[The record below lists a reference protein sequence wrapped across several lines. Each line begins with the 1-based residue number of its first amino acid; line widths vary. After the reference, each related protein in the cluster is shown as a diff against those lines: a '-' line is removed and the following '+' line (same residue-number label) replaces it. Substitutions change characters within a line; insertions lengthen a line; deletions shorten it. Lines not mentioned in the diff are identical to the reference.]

1 MLTIIQVRAGMPAV
15 NEQNNIT
22 ENNQIAQ
29 GFQMLIG
36 TLTSINNTSHQPKVA
51 DFIAFAERDADRLNA
66 FFLEAKNTAAVA
78 DLIKSTTILGQS
90 IQYDMRVNAGADPIS
105 SDDLDRLSEAL
116 TDLQLSMT
124 PKQPRQQKTGAEKI
138 NREAQRIF
146 RRLSSFSKRLE
157 THAAPE
163 INRAGERISKEFV
176 RSGEKISKE
185 FQRLSER
192 AFF

>member
-1 MLTIIQVRAGMPAV
+1 MLTIIQIRAGMPAV

-116 TDLQLSMT
+116 TDLQLSIT
-124 PKQPRQQKTGAEKI
+124 PKEPTGAEKI

-146 RRLSSFSKRLE
+146 RRLSSFSRRLE

-163 INRAGERISKEFV
+163 INRAGERISKEFA

>member
-29 GFQMLIG
+29 GFQMLLG

-66 FFLEAKNTAAVA
+66 FFLVAKNTAALA

-105 SDDLDRLSEAL
+105 SDDLAKLNEAL
-116 TDLQLSMT
+116 TVLQLSIT
-124 PKQPRQQKTGAEKI
+124 PKEPCQQNTGAEKV
-138 NREAQRIF
+138 NREAQRI
-146 RRLSSFSKRLE
+146 LQQLTSFSKRLE

-163 INRAGERISKEFV
+163 INRTGERISKEFA

-185 FQRLSER
+185 LQRLSER
-192 AFF
+192 VFF